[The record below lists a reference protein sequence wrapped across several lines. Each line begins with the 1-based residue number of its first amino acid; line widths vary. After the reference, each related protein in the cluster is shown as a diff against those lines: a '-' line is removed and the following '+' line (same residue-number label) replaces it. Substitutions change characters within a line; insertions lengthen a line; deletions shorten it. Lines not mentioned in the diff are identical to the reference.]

1 MPVIKTIHDDDITIA
16 LWLISEKENELLDY
30 VGLVDDLPLNK
41 NRRLERLATMSL
53 LKTLGFK
60 QFYAYDCFGR
70 PYFPASSVRISI
82 SHTNGIVALAFSE
95 SQEVGVDIEQTT
107 RNYRKIAGKYLSTNE
122 AIGFHNYSDFHYA
135 LIWSAKETIYKLPWG
150 KSLVFNRDIEIDL
163 KNFNSDRG
171 WLKARVFNDGAWVNV
186 KLFYTFID
194 NYCLTWTGMNRIL

>member
-1 MPVIKTIHDDDITIA
+1 MPVIKTIHDVDISIA

-171 WLKARVFNDGAWVNV
+171 WLKARVFNDGAWVTV